1 MLWGIHL
8 TNHCIVDLCTAVG
21 SDISSVQMY
30 VRQLIFQSINDS
42 LLCFSCPP
50 WTWRAAPG
58 TTGFSWLCVF
68 SRGCLRNLR
77 QAVGSTRILI
87 FSAMVGTFLVVVL
100 TGNCRRRTQCFM
112 ITIIFFTTTVVTLR
126 ITSIGVLTSSNSP
139 MSSIFLKLIY
149 SCYGINL
156 VELTRHHCVTKM

>member
-8 TNHCIVDLCTAVG
+8 TNPCIVDCTAVG

-30 VRQLIFQSINDS
+30 VRQLIFQSINNS

-58 TTGFSWLCVF
+58 TTGFSWVGVF
-68 SRGCLRNLR
+68 SRGCLRNSR
-77 QAVGSTRILI
+77 QAVVSTCVLF

-100 TGNCRRRTQCFM
+100 MGNCWRRTQCFTT
-112 ITIIFFTTTVVTLR
+112 TIIFFTTTVTLR
-126 ITSIGVLTSSNSP
+126 ITSKGVLTSSNSP
-139 MSSIFLKLIY
+139 RSSIFLELIY
-149 SCYGINL
+149 SCCGINL